1 MTSDQIASVLWR
13 RRLSF
18 LLAFLVCLGVVTA
31 VTFTLPKGYAATA
44 TLYVGGELDEGE
56 FIDTSLLE
64 QHTRTYSTLAG
75 NPNIADLVRPRLA
88 DDPTREELLERMTF
102 APVERTQ
109 LLLITSEGGSPEE
122 AREYANT
129 YAETFVERM
138 TELFREGKTPAEIA
152 ISEPAAVPSDPSKPN
167 PPLYI
172 GFGGVLALFL
182 AVGIA
187 LLRERRDTRV
197 RVVPSDESVFDQP
210 IVARVPQ
217 FASKGA
223 KSRQVAD
230 RFALL
235 KTNLDFFDADPAR
248 VVLVTSPGVGEGKS
262 TVAANL
268 ALAAAHDG
276 ERVVLIEADLR
287 RPGLGGTRIAET
299 MERSPVGLSN
309 YLAGAAT
316 EAEICVRHP
325 EQPLLT
331 VIWSGVIAPN
341 PTALL
346 GSHRLDTLLAALRF
360 KFERIIIDTLPVSV
374 GADASVIASRVD
386 GVLYIVDERK
396 TKRAEALAGLNQL
409 RSVRARLLG
418 IVLNRAELLGGE
430 GDYYGDGDGSTD
442 KPRRRRS
449 SERKTRRRRKRESR
463 AEAVS

>member
-1 MTSDQIASVLWR
+1 MTIDQILSVLWR

-18 LLAFLVCLGVVTA
+18 LLAFLVCLGAVTA
-31 VTFTLPKGYAATA
+31 VTFTLPKGYTATA
-44 TLYVGGELDEGE
+44 TLYVGGALGEGE

-75 NPNIADLVRPRLA
+75 NPNIADLVRRRLE

-109 LLLITSEGGSPEE
+109 LLQITSEGGSPEE
-122 AREYANT
+122 ARAYANT

-138 TELFREGKTPAEIA
+138 TVLFGQGKTPAEIA
-152 ISEPAAVPSDPSKPN
+152 ISEPAATPRDPSKPN
-167 PPLYI
+167 PPLYL

-182 AVGIA
+182 ALGTA
-187 LLRERRDTRV
+187 LLRESLDTRV
-197 RVVPSDESVFDQP
+197 RVAPSDQSLFDQP
-210 IVARVPQ
+210 IVGRVPQ
-217 FASKGA
+217 FDSKSS

-230 RFALL
+230 HFALL

-248 VVLVTSPGVGEGKS
+248 VVLITSPGIGEGKS

-268 ALAAAHDG
+268 ALAAANDG

-287 RPGLGGTRIAET
+287 RPGLDSTRIAEGLK
-299 MERSPVGLSN
+299 RSQVGLSN
-309 YLAGAAT
+309 YLAGAAI
-316 EAEICVRHP
+316 EAEICARHP
-325 EQPLLT
+325 EHPLLT
-331 VIWSGVIAPN
+331 VIWAGVIAPN

-346 GSHRLDTLLAALRF
+346 GSNRLDTLLADLRIDC
-360 KFERIIIDTLPVSV
+360 ERIIIDTSPVSV

-418 IVLNRAELLGGE
+418 VVLNRAEMLGGE
-430 GDYYGDGDGSTD
+430 GDYYGDAEASAR
-442 KPRRRRS
+442 KRRRLRRS
-449 SERKTRRRRKRESR
+449 EPRT
-463 AEAVS
+463 EAVS